1 MAKAVKKTISLPTE
15 LAREAEDMAR
25 AEGKTL
31 SAVVQDALRASRA
44 ARLKGDLR
52 AIQGYWSRKAKE
64 KGILSE
70 KDLERYVRR

>member
-1 MAKAVKKTISLPTE
+1 MSKAVKKTISLPRE

-31 SAVVQDALRASRA
+31 SAVVQDALRASRS
-44 ARLKGDLR
+44 ARLKNELR
-52 AIQGYWSRKAKE
+52 TIQGHWARKAKE

-70 KDLERYVRR
+70 KDLDRYLRR